1 MTKNRLHEIIFEAD
15 TRAGKNFDIALLLA
29 IVISVG
35 LLMVDSVKS
44 ISSAHKVFFYVSEWI
59 FTGLFTIEYLLRI
72 WITKKPIKYVFSFY
86 GLIDLLSILP
96 TFLEIF
102 MAGTG
107 SLMVIRV
114 FRLLRVFRVLKL
126 VQFINEARVLM
137 DALRTSRKKI
147 TVFIF
152 FIITITVLMGTVMY
166 IIEGG
171 ENGFTSIPR
180 SMYWA
185 IVTLTT
191 VGYGDIAPQTVL
203 GQTVASI
210 IMILGYGVIAIPTGI
225 VGAEIIKSD
234 NTSTSTQVCQSCSM
248 EGHDDDAKHCKYCG
262 AEL

>member
-29 IVISVG
+29 IVISVV

-225 VGAEIIKSD
+225 VGTEIIKSD
-234 NTSTSTQVCQSCSM
+234 KTSTSTQACQSCSM

>member
-15 TRAGKNFDIALLLA
+15 TKAGKNFDIALLLA
-29 IVISVG
+29 IIISVG
-35 LLMVDSVKS
+35 LLMLDSVKS
-44 ISSAHKVFFYVSEWI
+44 ISSAYKDFFYISEWI
-59 FTGLFTIEYLLRI
+59 FTGLFTIEYILRL
-72 WITKKPIKYVFSFY
+72 WITKKPIKYAISFY
-86 GLIDLLSILP
+86 GIIDLLSILP
-96 TFLEIF
+96 TFLELF
-102 MAGTG
+102 LAGTG

-126 VQFINEARVLM
+126 VQFLNEAKMLL
-137 DALRTSRKKI
+137 DALKASKNKI

-152 FIITITVLMGTVMY
+152 FVLTATVLLGTVMY

-203 GQTVASI
+203 GQTVASV

-225 VGAEIIKSD
+225 VGLEMAKSNQKEI
-234 NTSTSTQVCQSCSM
+234 STQVCKSCAS
-248 EGHDDDAKHCKYCG
+248 EGHDVDAQYCKYCG
-262 AEL
+262 DKL

>member
-15 TRAGKNFDIALLLA
+15 TKAGKNFDIALLLA
-29 IVISVG
+29 IIISVG
-35 LLMVDSVKS
+35 LLMLDSVKS
-44 ISSAHKVFFYVSEWI
+44 ISAAYKDFFYISEWI
-59 FTGLFTIEYLLRI
+59 FTGLFTIEYILRL
-72 WITKKPIKYVFSFY
+72 WITKKPIKYAISFY
-86 GLIDLLSILP
+86 GIIDLLSILP
-96 TFLEIF
+96 TFLELF
-102 MAGTG
+102 LAGTG

-126 VQFINEARVLM
+126 VQFLNEAKMLL
-137 DALRTSRKKI
+137 DALKASKNKI

-152 FIITITVLMGTVMY
+152 FVLTATVLLGTVMY

-203 GQTVASI
+203 GQTVASV

-225 VGAEIIKSD
+225 VGLEMAKSNKKEI
-234 NTSTSTQVCQSCSM
+234 STQVCKSCAS
-248 EGHDDDAKHCKYCG
+248 EGHDVDAQYCKYCG
-262 AEL
+262 DKL